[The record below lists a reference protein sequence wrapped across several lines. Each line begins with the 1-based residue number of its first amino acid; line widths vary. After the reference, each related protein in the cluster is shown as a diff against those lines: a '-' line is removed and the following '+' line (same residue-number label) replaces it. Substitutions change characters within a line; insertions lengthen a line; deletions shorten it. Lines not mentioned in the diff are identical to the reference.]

1 MSIPKLEEEICEHLQ
16 QLPLEQQQQVLTFVR
31 ALIATRIRGVPGQ
44 TLLRFAGAID
54 ASDLATMAQAIEEG
68 CEHIHAKDW

>member
-16 QLPLEQQQQVLTFVR
+16 QLSLEQQQQVLGFVR
-31 ALIATRIRGVPGQ
+31 ALVATRVRGVPGQ

-54 ASDLATMAQAIEEG
+54 TSDLLSMAQAVEEG
-68 CEHIHAKDW
+68 CEQIHAEDW